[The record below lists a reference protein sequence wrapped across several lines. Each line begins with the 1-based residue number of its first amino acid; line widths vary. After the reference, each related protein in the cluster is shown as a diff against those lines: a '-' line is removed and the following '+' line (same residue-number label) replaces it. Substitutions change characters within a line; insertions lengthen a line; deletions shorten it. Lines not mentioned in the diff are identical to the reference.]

1 MCYGATL
8 NFFMISQD
16 SNNLLDRLGQNKNLE
31 LDMYMIMKVQHVEL
45 STSDKDTIP
54 NPRYKT

>member
-1 MCYGATL
+1 
-8 NFFMISQD
+8 MIRQD

-31 LDMYMIMKVQHVEL
+31 HDNEVQHVEL

>member
-1 MCYGATL
+1 
-8 NFFMISQD
+8 MISQD
-16 SNNLLDRLGQNKNLE
+16 SNNLLDRLGQNKILE
-31 LDMYMIMKVQHVEL
+31 LDMYMIMKVQQVEL